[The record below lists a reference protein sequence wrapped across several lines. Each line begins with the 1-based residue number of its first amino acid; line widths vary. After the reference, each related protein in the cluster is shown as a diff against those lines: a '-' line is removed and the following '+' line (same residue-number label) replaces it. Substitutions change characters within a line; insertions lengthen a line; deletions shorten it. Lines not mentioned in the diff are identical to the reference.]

1 VLRGEVALLEKH
13 RRWEPRSDHL
23 ERRERRGVQ
32 VFSEGAGNEVILRE
46 AAKESLEWIEIQLFC
61 A

>member
-1 VLRGEVALLEKH
+1 VALLEKH